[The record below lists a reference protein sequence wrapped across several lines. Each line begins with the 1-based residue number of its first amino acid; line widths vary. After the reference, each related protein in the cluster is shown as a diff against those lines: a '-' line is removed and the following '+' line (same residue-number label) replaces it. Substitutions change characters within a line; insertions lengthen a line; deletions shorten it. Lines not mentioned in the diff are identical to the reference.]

1 MITSKRKT
9 LQLTF
14 LDAGNK
20 TVSYSIQD
28 PKDDLDKKTVDDAVQ
43 VILDKN
49 VFATKTGDLKSLKTS
64 QIVTRQ
70 VESIDA

>member
-1 MITSKRKT
+1 MITSKSKT

-20 TVSYSIQD
+20 SVSYSIKD
-28 PKDDLDKKTVDDAVQ
+28 PKDDLDKGTVDAAVQ
-43 VILDKN
+43 VILEKN
-49 VFATKTGDLKSLKTS
+49 VFATDNSDLKSLKTS

>member
-1 MITSKRKT
+1 MKVY
-9 LQLTF
+9 LN
-14 LDAGNK
+14 AGNK

>member
-1 MITSKRKT
+1 MITSKSKT

-20 TVSYSIQD
+20 TVSYSIRD

>member
-1 MITSKRKT
+1 MITSKSKT

-49 VFATKTGDLKSLKTS
+49 VFATKTGDLKSIKTS

>member
-1 MITSKRKT
+1 MITSKSKT

-20 TVSYSIQD
+20 TVSYSIRD

-49 VFATKTGDLKSLKTS
+49 VFATKTGDLKLLKTS